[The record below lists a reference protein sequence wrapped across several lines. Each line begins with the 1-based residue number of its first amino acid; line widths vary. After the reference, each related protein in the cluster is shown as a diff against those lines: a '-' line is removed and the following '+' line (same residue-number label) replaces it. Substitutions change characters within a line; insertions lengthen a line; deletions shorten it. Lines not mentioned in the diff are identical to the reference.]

1 MSDFGLV
8 HCTFLDMFLFLLT
21 QVLAA
26 QGVMLILFHV
36 MITPLLCVT
45 CAAPLPNNSALLNTT
60 EAHWPE
66 APLGDWDLL
75 SPRVT
80 LSNHEPVDPPVL
92 FLMEDSGTHL
102 GQAANRTLKSKRS
115 LEGAIRRGEMSVCD
129 SVNVWV
135 TDKRT
140 AVDIRGKT
148 VTVLSE
154 VQTLTGPLKQYFF
167 ETKCNPA
174 GGTVNGCRGVDRRHW
189 ISECKAKQSYVRA
202 LTMDSDKIV
211 AWRWIRIDTSCVCTL
226 LTRTGRT

>member
-1 MSDFGLV
+1 
-8 HCTFLDMFLFLLT
+8 
-21 QVLAA
+21 
-26 QGVMLILFHV
+26 MLILFHT
-36 MITPLLCVT
+36 MLSPLLCVIR
-45 CAAPLPNNSALLNTT
+45 AAPLPNTSDSRNTSADVPW
-60 EAHWPE
+60 AGSPF
-66 APLGDWDLL
+66 GDWDLF

-80 LSNHEPVDPPVL
+80 LSSREPVGPPLL
-92 FLMEDSGTHL
+92 FLIEDSSAQP

-115 LEGAIRRGEMSVCD
+115 LDGSIRRGEMSVCD

-167 ETKCNPA
+167 ETKCNLA
-174 GGTVNGCRGVDRRHW
+174 GGTVGGCRGVDRRHW

-202 LTMDSDKIV
+202 LTVDSDKIV

>member
-1 MSDFGLV
+1 
-8 HCTFLDMFLFLLT
+8 
-21 QVLAA
+21 
-26 QGVMLILFHV
+26 MLILLHV
-36 MITPLLCVT
+36 MITPLLCVSH
-45 CAAPLPNNSALLNTT
+45 AMPLPSNGTLPNTT
-60 EAHWPE
+60 EIPWAE
-66 APLGDWDLL
+66 TPLKDWDLI

-80 LSNHEPVDPPVL
+80 LSSQEPAGPPLL
-92 FLMEDSGTHL
+92 FLMEDSSTHP
-102 GQAANRTLKSKRS
+102 GQAANRTLKLKRS

>member
-1 MSDFGLV
+1 
-8 HCTFLDMFLFLLT
+8 
-21 QVLAA
+21 
-26 QGVMLILFHV
+26 MLILLHA
-36 MITPLLCVT
+36 MITPLLSVIR
-45 CAAPLPNNSALLNTT
+45 AAPIPNTSALHNNTDVFWS
-60 EAHWPE
+60 ENPVQ
-66 APLGDWDLL
+66 DWDLF

-80 LSNHEPVDPPVL
+80 LSHREPEGPPLL
-92 FLMEDSGTHL
+92 FLMEDSNAQTV
-102 GQAANRTLKSKRS
+102 QTANQTLKSKRS
-115 LEGAIRRGEMSVCD
+115 LDSSIRRGEMSVCD

-174 GGTVNGCRGVDRRHW
+174 GGTVGGCRGVDRRHW

-202 LTMDSDKIV
+202 LTVDSDKIV

>member
-1 MSDFGLV
+1 
-8 HCTFLDMFLFLLT
+8 
-21 QVLAA
+21 
-26 QGVMLILFHV
+26 MLILLHAMV
-36 MITPLLCVT
+36 TPLLCVIR
-45 CAAPLPNNSALLNTT
+45 AAPLPDASALSNTT
-60 EAHWPE
+60 DGLWANDSMK
-66 APLGDWDLL
+66 DWDLF
-75 SPRVT
+75 SPRVA
-80 LSNHEPVDPPVL
+80 LSDHEPVGPPLL
-92 FLMEDSGTHL
+92 FLMEESIIQP
-102 GQAANRTLKSKRS
+102 GQVANQTLKSKRS
-115 LEGAIRRGEMSVCD
+115 LDSSIRRGEMSVCD

-140 AVDIRGKT
+140 AVDIRGRT

-226 LTRTGRT
+226 LSRTGRT

>member
-1 MSDFGLV
+1 
-8 HCTFLDMFLFLLT
+8 
-21 QVLAA
+21 
-26 QGVMLILFHV
+26 MLILLHAMV
-36 MITPLLCVT
+36 TPLLCVIR
-45 CAAPLPNNSALLNTT
+45 AAPLPDTSALSNTT
-60 EAHWPE
+60 DGLRAKNSMK
-66 APLGDWDLL
+66 DWDLF

-80 LSNHEPVDPPVL
+80 LSDHEPEGPPLL
-92 FLMEDSGTHL
+92 FLMEDSNIQP
-102 GQAANRTLKSKRS
+102 GQIANQTLRSKRS
-115 LEGAIRRGEMSVCD
+115 LDGAIRRGEMSVCD

-140 AVDIRGKT
+140 AVDIRGRT

>member
-1 MSDFGLV
+1 MLV
-8 HCTFLDMFLFLLT
+8 
-21 QVLAA
+21 
-26 QGVMLILFHV
+26 LFHAMV
-36 MITPLLCVT
+36 TPLLCVIR
-45 CAAPLPNNSALLNTT
+45 AAPLPSASTQSNATDVLWAET
-60 EAHWPE
+60 
-66 APLGDWDLL
+66 PLRDWDLF

-80 LSNHEPVDPPVL
+80 LSNSEPAEPPLL
-92 FLMEDSGTHL
+92 FLTEDSSTQPA
-102 GQAANRTLKSKRS
+102 QAANRTLKSKRS
-115 LEGAIRRGEMSVCD
+115 LDGSLRRGEMSVCD

-135 TDKRT
+135 TNKRT
-140 AVDIRGKT
+140 AVDIRAKT

-174 GGTVNGCRGVDRRHW
+174 GGTASGCRGVDRRHW

-211 AWRWIRIDTSCVCTL
+211 TWRWIRIDTACVCTL